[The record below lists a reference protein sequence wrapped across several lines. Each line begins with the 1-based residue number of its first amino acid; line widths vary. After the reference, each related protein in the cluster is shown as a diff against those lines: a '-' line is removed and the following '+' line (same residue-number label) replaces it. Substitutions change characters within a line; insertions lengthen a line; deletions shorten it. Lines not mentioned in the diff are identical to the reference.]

1 MWKERLIR
9 KSETLRI
16 LDVFN
21 ISTPW
26 YQAVETCI
34 FSFLLLIEQMSRERA
49 LIERSMRVSW
59 GWFRLAVV
67 I

>member
-1 MWKERLIR
+1 MGRVRLIR
-9 KSETLRI
+9 KGETLRI